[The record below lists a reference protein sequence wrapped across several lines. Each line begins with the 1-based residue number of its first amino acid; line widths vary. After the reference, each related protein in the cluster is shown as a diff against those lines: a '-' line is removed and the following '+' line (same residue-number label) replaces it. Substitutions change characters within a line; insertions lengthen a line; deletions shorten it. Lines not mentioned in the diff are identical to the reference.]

1 MFVPK
6 KTPPIWK
13 TTVHRRRKQWS
24 VVERAIVAA
33 SPGELPEDIITDPTK
48 EKQFEVNVIREVFG
62 VTWK

>member
-1 MFVPK
+1 M
-6 KTPPIWK
+6 
-13 TTVHRRRKQWS
+13 
-24 VVERAIVAA
+24 AA